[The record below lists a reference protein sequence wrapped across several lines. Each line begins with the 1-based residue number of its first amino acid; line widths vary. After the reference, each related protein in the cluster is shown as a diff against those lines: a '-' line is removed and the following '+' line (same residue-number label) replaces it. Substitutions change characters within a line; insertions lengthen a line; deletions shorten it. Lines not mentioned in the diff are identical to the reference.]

1 MRYILFI
8 ILATFFYSC
17 GSEYSKITTRDNH
30 LVFHSAHQITKE
42 IVLNNDNQIIE
53 IRNFNDGNLS
63 TKWIPNNIELK
74 DSIEYYGNG
83 KIKTKGYLKDG
94 EKHSLW
100 SYFDR
105 DGHLLI
111 ERYFSYGKPSNVWI
125 WYDHHGHHHIEQFEI
140 YEDFRDDG
148 QLTRFYQSG
157 KIKEVKHYLENK
169 LDGQYI
175 LFNNDIDNSVQY
187 TANYYLGKK
196 VENH

>member
-8 ILATFFYSC
+8 ILAIFFYSC
-17 GSEYSKITTRDNH
+17 ESEYSKITKRDNH
-30 LVFHSAHQITKE
+30 LVFHKFNQIKKE
-42 IVLNNDNQIIE
+42 IILNNDNQIVE
-53 IRNFNDGNLS
+53 INNFNDGNLS
-63 TKWIPNNIELK
+63 TKWISNDIELK

-157 KIKEVKHYLENK
+157 KTKEVKHYLTNK

-175 LFNNDIDNSVQY
+175 LFNNDIDNSVQHR
-187 TANYYLGKK
+187 ANYYLGKK

>member
-1 MRYILFI
+1 MKYILFI
-8 ILATFFYSC
+8 ISAIFFYSC
-17 GSEYSKITTRDNH
+17 ESEYSKITKRENY
-30 LVFHSAHQITKE
+30 LVFHKFNQIKKE
-42 IVLNNDNQIIE
+42 IILNNNNQIVE
-53 IRNFNDGNLS
+53 ISNFNDGNLS

-83 KIKTKGYLKDG
+83 KMKTKGYLKDG

-111 ERYFSYGKPSNVWI
+111 ERYFSYGKPSNIWI
-125 WYDHHGHHHIEQFEI
+125 WYDHHDHHHIEQFEI

-157 KIKEVKHYLENK
+157 KTKEVKHYLTNK

-175 LFNNDIDNSVQY
+175 LFNNDIDNSVQHR
-187 TANYYLGKK
+187 ANYYLGKK

>member
-17 GSEYSKITTRDNH
+17 GSEYSKITTRDNY
-30 LVFHSAHQITKE
+30 LVFHSAHQIKKE
-42 IVLNNDNQIIE
+42 IILNNDNQIIE

-63 TKWIPNNIELK
+63 TKWIPNDMELK
-74 DSIEYYGNG
+74 DSVEYYGNG
-83 KIKTKGYLKDG
+83 KIKTKGYLKNG

-111 ERYFSYGKPSNVWI
+111 ERYFSYGKPSNIWI
-125 WYDHHGHHHIEQFEI
+125 WYDHHGNHHIEQFEI

-148 QLTRFYQSG
+148 QLTRFYKSG
-157 KIKEVKHYLENK
+157 KTKEVKHYLENK
-169 LDGQYI
+169 LDGQYV
-175 LFNNDIDNSVQY
+175 LFNNDIDNSVQHS
-187 TANYYLGKK
+187 ANYYLGKK

>member
-1 MRYILFI
+1 MKYILFI
-8 ILATFFYSC
+8 ISAIFFYSC
-17 GSEYSKITTRDNH
+17 ESEYSKITKRDNH
-30 LVFHSAHQITKE
+30 LVFHNFNQIKKE
-42 IVLNNDNQIIE
+42 IILNSNNQIVE
-53 IRNFNDGNLS
+53 ISNFNDGNLS

-83 KIKTKGYLKDG
+83 KIKTKGYLKDR

-111 ERYFSYGKPSNVWI
+111 ERYFSYGKPSNIWI
-125 WYDHHGHHHIEQFEI
+125 WYDHHGHRHIEQFEI

-157 KIKEVKHYLENK
+157 KTKEVKHYLKNK

-175 LFNNDIDNSVQY
+175 LFNNDIDNSVKHR
-187 TANYYLGKK
+187 ANYYLGKK